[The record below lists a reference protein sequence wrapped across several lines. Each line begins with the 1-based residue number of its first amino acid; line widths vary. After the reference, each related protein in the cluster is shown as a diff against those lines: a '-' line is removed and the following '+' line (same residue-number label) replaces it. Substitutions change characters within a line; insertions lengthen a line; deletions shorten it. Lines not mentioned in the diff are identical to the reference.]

1 MVCFFVFTSRQ
12 CVRRSGSSGG
22 EKKTKSW
29 CNSSLPLL
37 LLATEKGSLLEG
49 VSLSLRATY
58 TYLGTLRMLILID
71 Y

>member
-37 LLATEKGSLLEG
+37 LLATEKGS
-49 VSLSLRATY
+49 SLRATY